1 MLRVKPYEKVSV
13 IYDGLMSDLDYTSW
27 SKYILLIAEE
37 NIDYKSKILELGAGS
52 CKIAEVIS
60 KRFKNYIAADIS
72 FPMLL
77 SAATKSLK
85 RVCCD
90 MSLLPFK
97 RKFDF
102 VFSAFDSVNYILK
115 KKSLLNFFYE
125 VKYLLHDNGIF
136 TFDVSLEENSLNFVV
151 SKTTEGRHNGNKYQ
165 MISKYNSR
173 SRIHSNNF
181 YIWNEGGKKYKEMH
195 KEKIYHI
202 DTYFKLAEKAGL
214 QIVACYDCFDF
225 KDVGPKS
232 KRAQFV
238 MRKIN

>member
-1 MLRVKPYEKVSV
+1 MLRVKPYEKVSA
-13 IYDGLMSDLDYTSW
+13 IYDGLMSNLDYASW

-37 NIDYKSKILELGAGS
+37 NINEKSKILELGAGS

-60 KRFKNYIAADIS
+60 KSYKNYIATDIS
-72 FPMLL
+72 FPMLH
-77 SAATKSLK
+77 SADNKNLK
-85 RVCCD
+85 RICCD

-97 RKFDF
+97 KKFDF

-115 KKSLLNFFYE
+115 KKLLLNLFYE
-125 VKYLLHDNGIF
+125 VKHLLEDNGIF
-136 TFDVSLEENSLNFVV
+136 TFDVSLEENSLNFLV
-151 SKTTEGRHNGNKYQ
+151 SKTTEGHHNGNQYQ
-165 MISKYNSR
+165 MKSKYNSLR
-173 SRIHSNNF
+173 RIHSNNF
-181 YIWNEGGKKYKEMH
+181 YIWNDAGKKYKEMH

-202 DTYFKLAEKAGL
+202 DTYFKLAEKVGL

-225 KDVGPKS
+225 KDVTSKS